1 LNPKGA
7 PHFEAAALH
16 GLGVFETLKVVS
28 RMALANIKLKIAEE
42 DRRQQPVDIWSVAPS
57 STAVTP
63 LVSEPTPAI
72 AAPPAAPAPDSVL
85 SALVTESPTE
95 EHGHLDVDF
104 AQEDTGKYSVRRVP
118 MLAPVDIQAELEKLR
133 RITTTAAPTRRSPT
147 TARQALDRQV
157 EDLAGPDREQR
168 HELRRRVSLEVPAR
182 LLKSPSDLRLRVS
195 FVRPDGSEEALE
207 GEVLVKLNGGRRLER
222 VTLHLDLE
230 LNRKAES

>member
-1 LNPKGA
+1 
-7 PHFEAAALH
+7 
-16 GLGVFETLKVVS
+16 
-28 RMALANIKLKIAEE
+28 
-42 DRRQQPVDIWSVAPS
+42 
-57 STAVTP
+57 
-63 LVSEPTPAI
+63 
-72 AAPPAAPAPDSVL
+72 
-85 SALVTESPTE
+85 VTESPTE

>member
-1 LNPKGA
+1 
-7 PHFEAAALH
+7 
-16 GLGVFETLKVVS
+16 
-28 RMALANIKLKIAEE
+28 
-42 DRRQQPVDIWSVAPS
+42 
-57 STAVTP
+57 
-63 LVSEPTPAI
+63 
-72 AAPPAAPAPDSVL
+72 
-85 SALVTESPTE
+85 
-95 EHGHLDVDF
+95 
-104 AQEDTGKYSVRRVP
+104 
-118 MLAPVDIQAELEKLR
+118 
-133 RITTTAAPTRRSPT
+133 
-147 TARQALDRQV
+147 V